1 MSSYRVA
8 LEEVLSFEE
17 YRAIDEFCADHRG
30 TDALPDIARFLKTGF
45 GVNIDLDQD
54 IVAGYA
60 TDSSNLPGHAS
71 ALARPA
77 SERECAVILRACSSS
92 RIPVTLSAG
101 RSNLTGSAT
110 PLSGLVISLSAMQNP
125 KVSVDLAART
135 VTSPVGIILEDM
147 RKAVLEQTRGKLLFP
162 VDPTSRLDAMVGGAL
177 SCNASGFTPG
187 EKGSMRPWV
196 CSVGFL
202 LMSGLQVRAERGRY
216 VSENAR
222 FVLFHGP
229 DEIHV
234 PVPNYPRPS
243 IKNASGPYS
252 NPEGRVDLV
261 DLIVGSEGIFGLIT
275 DCSLALSGHPGE
287 YLDLFISLPDETDAL
302 CLLSYLSG
310 GLPGPF
316 STLTALEYFGPN
328 CRRYMDHEQRLFRAD
343 DTVGVYLQA
352 PLEDQSMDDLA
363 ALWLDIL
370 LGAPCRIR
378 EDAIMILLSESDRRV
393 FFEARHSMPAN
404 SLEVVKRRGTHT
416 IMTDTVVPPER
427 FARFLEFAHG
437 LIRSEG
443 LDYLVFGHL
452 GDCHLHFN
460 ILPEREQLPRA
471 LAVYDRIIEAS
482 ASLGGVYSG
491 EHGTGKRKR
500 GDFLKCYGEGAAAQ
514 VLATKHALDPHH
526 LLNRGNVVEYPGGE
540 PEE

>member
-1 MSSYRVA
+1 MSSYRVP
-8 LEEVLSFEE
+8 LEEILSSEE
-17 YRAIDEFCADHRG
+17 YRAIDAFCEGRRG
-30 TDALPDIARFLKTGF
+30 PDALVDIARFLGSSF
-45 GVNIDLDQD
+45 GVSIDLDQD

-60 TDSSNLPGHAS
+60 TDSSNLPGYAS

-77 SERECAVILRACSSS
+77 SVRECAVLLRACSSS

-110 PLSGLVISLSAMQNP
+110 PASGLVISLSAMQNP
-125 KVSVDLAART
+125 MVNVDPVART

-177 SCNASGFTPG
+177 SCNASGFMPG
-187 EKGSMRPWV
+187 ERGSMRPWV
-196 CSVGFL
+196 CAIGFL
-202 LMSGLQVRAERGRY
+202 LMNGLQVRAERGRY
-216 VSENAR
+216 VSENGR
-222 FVLFHGP
+222 FVLIHGP
-229 DEIHV
+229 DETPV

-302 CLLSYLSG
+302 GLLSYLSG
-310 GLPGPF
+310 DRPEPF

-328 CRRYMDHEQRLFRAD
+328 CRRYMDHEQRLFRGD
-343 DTVGVYLQA
+343 HTVGVYLQV
-352 PLEDQSMDDLA
+352 PLKDQSVDDLA

-370 LGAPCRIR
+370 REAPCRIR
-378 EDAIMILLSESDRRV
+378 DDAIMILLSESDRRI

-416 IMTDTVVPPER
+416 IMTDTVVPLER
-427 FARFLEFAHG
+427 FAEFLEFTHG

-460 ILPEREQLPRA
+460 ILPERDQLAKA
-471 LAVYDRIIEAS
+471 LDVYDRIIEAS
-482 ASLGGVYSG
+482 ATFGGVYSG

-500 GDFLKCYGEGAAAQ
+500 GDFLKCYGKGAAEQ
-514 VLATKHALDPHH
+514 VLATKRALDPHH
-526 LLNRGNVVEYPGGE
+526 LLNRGNVVECPGGE